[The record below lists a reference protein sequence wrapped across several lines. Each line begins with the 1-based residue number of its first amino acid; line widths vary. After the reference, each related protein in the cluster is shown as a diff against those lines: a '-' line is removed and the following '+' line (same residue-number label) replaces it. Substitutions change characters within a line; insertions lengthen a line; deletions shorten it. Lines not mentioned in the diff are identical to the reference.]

1 VKHFSFRR
9 YSKDILFEIIGQAAD
24 HYDEYRGNT
33 NNLVNKDNRR
43 GLGHRELKRKTER
56 ALNQTFHPATFDKYL
71 DILVNDGI
79 FTNYKRHAR
88 GSKAEYCL
96 TEKARKEFQAGVL
109 QIHPIAPTIEVF
121 ADEEERRRLYH
132 LLFTIETLEPPF
144 LEEMYDIE
152 EGMLERVNNLFGVSI
167 SSEDLV
173 PQSIQR
179 KEVDCTVT
187 YYKPV
192 SCIQLAKKVFS
203 KGKPVAQLDA
213 DDDDATTIASSSPSP
228 STFSLADLQQQQQQQ
243 EQPAFYHIKTIRFS
257 VTDVVNYERKFGFVS
272 LHDLTKSKVKSG
284 IRSLTKAKIIAP
296 VGKLR
301 DETRY
306 AFADESL
313 HHLVGSCLVIFNHTM
328 QLLLSR
334 VWQFERKVD
343 REERTWLVRIYG
355 KKQADRIISDNYDF
369 LISWGQKSAVKD
381 EESYNKEKKILY
393 RFVKKE
399 VEEIKQKYGGL
410 VMQRRYSFPLDHII
424 DDMIFPQFL
433 EKSLGIGKNKKS
445 SLMASA
451 HGRRR

>member
-1 VKHFSFRR
+1 MKHFSFRR
-9 YSKDILFEIIGQAAD
+9 YNKDILLEIVGQSAG
-24 HYDEYRGNT
+24 HFDEYRRNT
-33 NNLVNKDNRR
+33 YNLVNKSHYI

-71 DILVNDGI
+71 DILVYDGI
-79 FTNYKRHAR
+79 FTNYKPHAR
-88 GSKAEYCL
+88 GSKAGYCL

-109 QIHPIAPTIEVF
+109 QIRSIAPTIEVF

-144 LEEMYDIE
+144 LEEMYDTE
-152 EGMLERVNNLFGVSI
+152 EGILERINNLFGVSI

-203 KGKPVAQLDA
+203 KGKSVAQLDA
-213 DDDDATTIASSSPSP
+213 DDAIPIASSSPS
-228 STFSLADLQQQQQQQ
+228 SYSLADLQQQQQ
-243 EQPAFYHIKTIRFS
+243 PAFYHVKTIGFS
-257 VTDVVNYERKFGFVS
+257 ITDIVNYERKFGFVR
-272 LHDLTKSKVKSG
+272 LHDLTRSKMKSG
-284 IRSLTKAKIIAP
+284 IRLLTKAKIIAP

-301 DETRY
+301 GETRY

-313 HHLVGSCLVIFNHTM
+313 RHLVGSCLVIFNHTM
-328 QLLLSR
+328 QLLLSK
-334 VWQFERKVD
+334 VWQYERKVD
-343 REERTWLVRIYG
+343 KEERAWLERIYG

-369 LISWGQKSAVKD
+369 LVSWGQKSAVKD

-399 VEEIKQKYGGL
+399 VEEIRQKYGGL
-410 VMQRRYSFPLDHII
+410 VMQQQYSFPLDHII
-424 DDMIFPQFL
+424 DDMIFPPFL
-433 EKSLGIGKNKKS
+433 EKSQHRERQKVVP
-445 SLMASA
+445 
-451 HGRRR
+451 

>member
-1 VKHFSFRR
+1 MKHFSFRR
-9 YSKDILFEIIGQAAD
+9 YSKDILFEIIGQAAG
-24 HYDEYRGNT
+24 HFDEYRRNT
-33 NNLVNKDNRR
+33 NNLVNKDHHI

-71 DILVNDGI
+71 DILVYDGI

-109 QIHPIAPTIEVF
+109 QIHSIAPTIEVF

-144 LEEMYDIE
+144 VKEIYDTEES
-152 EGMLERVNNLFGVSI
+152 MLSRVQELFGVSI
-167 SSEDLV
+167 RPEDLV
-173 PQSIQR
+173 PQNIKR
-179 KEVDCTVT
+179 EEVNYTVT

-192 SCIQLAKKVFS
+192 SCMHIAKRVFHED
-203 KGKPVAQLDA
+203 KCRAQMDN
-213 DDDDATTIASSSPSP
+213 DATSVASSSSQ
-228 STFSLADLQQQQQQQ
+228 AHLQQQQQ
-243 EQPAFYHIKTIRFS
+243 PAFYNVKTMGFS
-257 VTDVVNYERKFGFVS
+257 VSDIMNYERKFGFVR
-272 LHDLTKSKVKSG
+272 LDDLTKSKVKSG
-284 IRSLTKAKIIAP
+284 IRLLTKAKIIAP

-301 DETRY
+301 GERRY

-313 HHLVGSCLVIFNHTM
+313 RHLVGSCLVIFNHTM
-328 QLLLSR
+328 QLLLSK
-334 VWQFERKVD
+334 VWQYERKVD
-343 REERTWLVRIYG
+343 KEERAWLERIYG

-393 RFVKKE
+393 RFLKKE

-410 VMQRRYSFPLDHII
+410 VMQQYPFPLDHII
-424 DDMIFPQFL
+424 DDMIFPPFL
-433 EKSLGIGKNKKS
+433 EKSLSIGKGKK
-445 SLMASA
+445 
-451 HGRRR
+451 

>member
-9 YSKDILFEIIGQAAD
+9 YSKDILFEIIGQTAG
-24 HYDEYRGNT
+24 HFDEYRRNT
-33 NNLVNKDNRR
+33 NNLVNKDHHI

-71 DILVNDGI
+71 DILVCDGI

-144 LEEMYDIE
+144 VKEIYDTEES
-152 EGMLERVNNLFGVSI
+152 MLSRVQELFGVSI
-167 SSEDLV
+167 RPEDLV
-173 PQSIQR
+173 PQNIKR
-179 KEVDCTVT
+179 EEVNCTVT

-192 SCIQLAKKVFS
+192 SCMRIAKRVFHED
-203 KGKPVAQLDA
+203 KCRAQLDTA
-213 DDDDATTIASSSPSP
+213 ATSVASSSSQ
-228 STFSLADLQQQQQQQ
+228 AHLQQQQQ
-243 EQPAFYHIKTIRFS
+243 PAFYNLTTIGFS
-257 VTDVVNYERKFGFVS
+257 VTDIVNYERKFGFVS

-284 IRSLTKAKIIAP
+284 IRLLTRAKIIAP

-301 DETRY
+301 GETRY

-313 HHLVGSCLVIFNHTM
+313 RHLVGSCLVIFNHTM
-328 QLLLSR
+328 QFLLSK
-334 VWQFERKVD
+334 VWQYERKVD
-343 REERTWLVRIYG
+343 KEERAWLERIYG

-369 LISWGQKSAVKD
+369 LVSWGQKSAVKD

-410 VMQRRYSFPLDHII
+410 VMQQQYPFPLDHII
-424 DDMIFPQFL
+424 DDMIFPPFL
-433 EKSLGIGKNKKS
+433 EKSLSIGKGKK
-445 SLMASA
+445 
-451 HGRRR
+451 

>member
-9 YSKDILFEIIGQAAD
+9 YNKDILFEIVGQAAA
-24 HYDEYRGNT
+24 HYDEYMRNS
-33 NNLVNKDNRR
+33 NNLVNKGHYI

-56 ALNQTFHPATFDKYL
+56 ALNQTFHPATLDKYL
-71 DILVNDGI
+71 DILVYDGI
-79 FTNYKRHAR
+79 FTNYKRHPR

-96 TEKARKEFQAGVL
+96 TEKARKEFHAGVL
-109 QIHPIAPTIEVF
+109 QIHAIAPTIEVF

-144 LEEMYDIE
+144 LEEMYDTE
-152 EGMLERVNNLFGVSI
+152 EGMLERINNLFGVSI
-167 SSEDLV
+167 SPEDLV
-173 PQSIQR
+173 PQIIQR

-187 YYKPV
+187 SYKPV

-203 KGKPVAQLDA
+203 KGKPVVQLDA
-213 DDDDATTIASSSPSP
+213 DEATTIASSSPS
-228 STFSLADLQQQQQQQ
+228 SSSSLADLQQQQQ
-243 EQPAFYHIKTIRFS
+243 PAFYHVKTIGFS
-257 VTDVVNYERKFGFVS
+257 VTDIVKYERKFGFVS

-284 IRSLTKAKIIAP
+284 IRLLTKAKIIVP

-301 DETRY
+301 GETRY

-313 HHLVGSCLVIFNHTM
+313 RHLVGSCLVIFNHTM
-328 QLLLSR
+328 QLLLSK
-334 VWQFERKVD
+334 VWQYERKVD
-343 REERTWLVRIYG
+343 KEERAWLERIYG

-369 LISWGQKSAVKD
+369 LVSWGQKSAVKD

-410 VMQRRYSFPLDHII
+410 VIQQQYPFPLDHII
-424 DDMIFPQFL
+424 EDMIFPPFL
-433 EKSLGIGKNKKS
+433 EKSLSIGKGKK
-445 SLMASA
+445 
-451 HGRRR
+451 